1 MNKPPES
8 ALRQLAGMLNKPLY
22 VALRQPRDTT
32 RLNELLEAHLRWA
45 VAAEHRGELF
55 ASGPFVAEGAATGAM
70 GGMTIVRAETEDVA
84 RAILAQDPFVQA
96 GVVAIEL
103 RKWVLMEGSF
113 TVNVRF
119 SDQHARIL

>member
-1 MNKPPES
+1 MSKPPES
-8 ALRQLAGMLNKPLY
+8 ALRLLAGMLNKPLY

-32 RLNELLEAHLRWA
+32 RMNELLEAHLRWA
-45 VAAEHRGELF
+45 VAAEQRGELF
-55 ASGPFVAEGAATGAM
+55 ASGPFVAEGAAPGAL
-70 GGMTIVRAETEDVA
+70 GGMTIVRAGTEDGA

-96 GVVAIEL
+96 GVVDIEL

-119 SDQHARIL
+119 SDQRSRIL